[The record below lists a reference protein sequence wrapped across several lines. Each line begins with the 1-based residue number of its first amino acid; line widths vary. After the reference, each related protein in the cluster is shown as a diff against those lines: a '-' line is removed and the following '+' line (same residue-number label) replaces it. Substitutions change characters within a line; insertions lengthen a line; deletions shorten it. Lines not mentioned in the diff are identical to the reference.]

1 MKKIIFNIL
10 NKKVGTYLS
19 AIRLSEIFGLSLSF
33 VYELTKNEKIKYREK
48 YGRKEFEVASILE
61 VLEFTQNYNIIE
73 KPLSKEEYEINNFY
87 NWQAQNKI
95 EAFWENLFL
104 DELGEFTS
112 IKELVK
118 LFGVSKTTW
127 YEILEQNKLMYF
139 NIVGRK
145 IVVTRSLIPFLREAI
160 EEKI

>member
-1 MKKIIFNIL
+1 MKKIIFGIL
-10 NKKVGTYLS
+10 NKKIGTYVS

-33 VYELTKNEKIKYREK
+33 VYELTKNERIKYREK

-61 VLEFTQNYNIIE
+61 ILEFTQNYTIIQ

-95 EAFWENLFL
+95 EEFWENLFL
-104 DELGEFTS
+104 EELGEFTS

-145 IVVTRSLIPFLREAI
+145 IVVTRSLIPFLREAM